1 MVMTLSVS
9 LPIGSNGWN
18 VCGHCLWPRIVKCF
32 NKCQPDLMVVKDA
45 QVHFIQHFMMTLW
58 QISSGTFI
66 KQQVCDTYTLSLHKL
81 SSQHIFFFLLFSIS
95 LLLSTVELSSVH
107 GVFAVYAMLSFF
119 FLFFDSGVL
128 LSSSSPSFLFFVV
141 VVDNVRKFLKHMFIC
156 HEHGFIL
163 CLW

>member
-81 SSQHIFFFLLFSIS
+81 SSQHIFFFSSLLYLSPLVDRWALFSTRCICC
-95 LLLSTVELSSVH
+95 LC
-107 GVFAVYAMLSFF
+107 YALFFFFILRFGCAIIIIIAIISFF
-119 FLFFDSGVL
+119 
-128 LSSSSPSFLFFVV
+128 
-141 VVDNVRKFLKHMFIC
+141 RRRC
-156 HEHGFIL
+156 
-163 CLW
+163 W